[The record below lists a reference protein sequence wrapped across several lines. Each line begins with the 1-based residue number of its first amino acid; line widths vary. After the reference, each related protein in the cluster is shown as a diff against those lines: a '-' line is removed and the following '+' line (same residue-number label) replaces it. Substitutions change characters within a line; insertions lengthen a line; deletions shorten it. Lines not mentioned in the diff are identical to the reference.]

1 MPMID
6 ELKAVYAS
14 LSQQLHYGPSL
25 APLWDKMVACIE
37 DLSARVTALEPAP
50 VAALEPAPAPE
61 PVAVAEAV
69 AVQPE
74 PELEPAPVDAASDL
88 HL

>member
-6 ELKAVYAS
+6 ELKTVYAS

-37 DLSARVTALEPAP
+37 DLSARVTALEPAL
-50 VAALEPAPAPE
+50 VAPLETAPAP
-61 PVAVAEAV
+61 VAEPTPEAQAV
-69 AVQPE
+69 AVEPE
-74 PELEPAPVDAASDL
+74 PESAPVDAASDL